1 MREKQPELEVTP
13 EEEQAWRE
21 LLTRAQVVIEYSRS
35 VREQEERDRARQP
48 EVND

>member
-21 LLTRAQVVIEYSRS
+21 MMERLKLEYRS
-35 VREQEERDRARQP
+35 KLEREERDRARKP